1 MSIEIT
7 PNDRRDE
14 YTATSGQTVFSY
26 TFPIYAE
33 DQVAVYQN
41 STLLTITSEYTV
53 SGVGDQNGGSITL
66 VTGASDGDVIVIDG
80 EAEIERLT
88 QYVTSGDFT
97 ADVVNEDLNQIVI
110 FCQELDTKIGRAI
123 VLDDSDT
130 TSTLVL
136 ETASERAGN
145 VLGFDDNGDLEYFD
159 SEALSDITGYV
170 EQAETSATE
179 AAASATAA
187 ATSAT
192 EAATS
197 ATEAEASAS
206 LFPTITTGTAGDAVV
221 VNSTEDAYELL
232 DIGTAATY
240 DAGTTAGDLP
250 ILNSDAELN
259 ADQLY
264 LAPVRNYDGNTA
276 IGGSYNLI
284 NGTWSDIE
292 VPCAV
297 TNKTTSDYNVI
308 FAVIS
313 CTLTGSTDRTVNFRI
328 IRDTDSFVVAAIP
341 IKMTIDYPDSVMMMG
356 FVKDSASISEISY
369 TVQATIS
376 ESNAESLTVTDDSKI
391 FMLDLNS
398 SAGSL
403 V

>member
-192 EAATS
+192 EA
-197 ATEAEASAS
+197 EASAA

-221 VNSTEDAYELL
+221 VNATEDAYELL

-240 DAGTTAGDLP
+240 DAGAASGNLP
-250 ILNSDAELN
+250 VLDSN
-259 ADQLY
+259 AQVNEGQLY
-264 LAPVRNYDGNTA
+264 LSPFRNFDGNTA
-276 IGGSYNLI
+276 TAGTYNLV
-284 NGTWSDIE
+284 NGTWSDIQIS
-292 VPCAV
+292 CSV
-297 TNKTTSDYNVI
+297 TNKTTSDYNLI
-308 FAVIS
+308 IANIY
-313 CTLTGSTDRTVNFRI
+313 CTLTGSTARAVDFRI
-328 IRDTDSFVVAAIP
+328 IRDTDSFVVASGIK
-341 IKMTIDYPDSVMMMG
+341 KMTLDYSDNVTLMG
-356 FVKDSASISEISY
+356 FVTDSASTSAVSY
-369 TVQATIS
+369 TVEATIS
-376 ESNAESLTVTDDSKI
+376 ESNAESLTVSDSSKV
-391 FMLDLNS
+391 FVVDLNS
-398 SAGSL
+398 SVGSM